1 MAKQTK
7 TPAEVQ
13 SVVLALR
20 LLERL
25 AMHDG
30 PLGVTALATAL
41 ETSKNRVYRHLRT
54 MVQQGYVA
62 QLPSEKYCIG
72 SRLIS
77 FGRSAARHDRLMVI
91 ADPHMRELRDA
102 LGYGVTLGQ
111 IEPEGLRVVASLPGR
126 TAVHIAM
133 REGGLAPLHATSMGK
148 VALAFGPEA
157 LREKVFRGRLTALT
171 PRTIVRHTVLQKEL
185 QRVQQLGWATAPDE
199 LLIGLNGVSAPIF
212 DAGGQFSATVCIV
225 DSVQFIA
232 PSPTGVQVT
241 KTIAAAKRISAMLGY
256 RAAR

>member
-1 MAKQTK
+1 MAKQSK
-7 TPAEVQ
+7 MPAEVQ

-25 AMHDG
+25 AAHHE

-41 ETSKNRVYRHLRT
+41 ETTKNRTYRHLRT
-54 MVQQGYVA
+54 LLQQGYVA

-77 FGRSAARHDRLMVI
+77 FGRSAVRHDRLTVI
-91 ADPHMRELRDA
+91 ADPHMRELRDT
-102 LGYGVTLGQ
+102 LGYGVALGQ
-111 IEPEGLRVVASLPGR
+111 MEPDGLRVAVSLPGR

-133 REGGLAPLHATSMGK
+133 REGGLAPLHATAMGK
-148 VALAFGPEA
+148 VALAFGPES
-157 LREKVFRGRLTALT
+157 LREKVFRGRLAALT
-171 PRTIVRHTVLQKEL
+171 PRTIVRHAALQKEI

-199 LLIGLNGVSAPIF
+199 LLIGLNAITAPIF
-212 DAGGQFSATVCIV
+212 DAAGQLSATVGIV

-232 PSPTGVQVT
+232 PSPSAIQVT
-241 KTIAAAKRISAMLGY
+241 KTLAAAQRISASLG
-256 RAAR
+256 

>member
-1 MAKQTK
+1 MAKRTK
-7 TPAEVQ
+7 SPDQVQ

-41 ETSKNRVYRHLRT
+41 ETTKNRVYRHLRT
-54 MVQQGYVA
+54 LVQQGYVA
-62 QLPSEKYCIG
+62 QLPSGKYCIG

-77 FGRSAARHDRLMVI
+77 FGRSAARHDRLTVV
-91 ADPHMRELRDA
+91 ADPHMRELRDS

-111 IEPEGLRVVASLPGR
+111 VEPEGLRVVASLPGR
-126 TAVHIAM
+126 TAVHIEM

-157 LREKVFRGRLTALT
+157 LREKVFRGRLAALT
-171 PRTIVRHTVLQKEL
+171 PRTIVRHTVLQREL
-185 QRVQQLGWATAPDE
+185 HRVQQLGWATAPDE
-199 LLIGLNGVSAPIF
+199 LLIGLNAVAAPIF
-212 DAGGQFSATVCIV
+212 DAGRQLSATVGIV
-225 DSVQFIA
+225 ELVQFIG
-232 PSPTGVQVT
+232 PSPTAVQVT
-241 KTIAAAKRISAMLGY
+241 KTVAAAKRISAMLGY
-256 RAAR
+256 KAAR